1 MPFLRYVRDHR
12 GNENTYLV
20 HTFRRFGKTHP
31 EVLYWFRTPPHLQ
44 YGREALDD
52 GTMKAIQENFPYV
65 KFDWP
70 KILERK
76 QPQSNAKPDDD
87 SRPPRRQ
94 KQRTDPKR
102 SRRKR
107 TAEKVKVSA
116 DRDNELL
123 ENAQLN
129 DQEPVGEIK
138 TSETENREE
147 VSTETLPQTVSSGS
161 DQKPASSKRTT
172 QKRRGRNRWNGLN
185 RRSNRQD
192 GVAASERIERETIQ
206 EDTKNSKMNTK
217 LGSNDAEVNGNTV
230 NTSSSSSEIS
240 EDTRAKLP
248 GDKTE
253 PSS

>member
-1 MPFLRYVRDHR
+1 
-12 GNENTYLV
+12 
-20 HTFRRFGKTHP
+20 
-31 EVLYWFRTPPHLQ
+31 
-44 YGREALDD
+44 
-52 GTMKAIQENFPYV
+52 
-65 KFDWP
+65 
-70 KILERK
+70 
-76 QPQSNAKPDDD
+76 
-87 SRPPRRQ
+87 
-94 KQRTDPKR
+94 
-102 SRRKR
+102 
-107 TAEKVKVSA
+107 
-116 DRDNELL
+116 
-123 ENAQLN
+123 LN